1 MKSRIGLLAS
11 ILAGVALLFT
21 SGCATT
27 SGASANKQSML
38 IQAGFKPM
46 RASSQTQ
53 QAAVGRLRAD
63 AFSTVQRN
71 GKTMYVF
78 PDPANNVVYAGSA
91 ANYQAY
97 KQLVKASNV
106 AYTEQQLDDATGDFG
121 SKSSSWKN
129 WSTDGGQFQQ

>member
-11 ILAGVALLFT
+11 VLGGVALLFT

-53 QAAVGRLRAD
+53 QAALGRLRAD

-78 PDPANNVVYAGSA
+78 PDPANNVVYTGGA
-91 ANYQAY
+91 ANYLAY
-97 KQLVKASNV
+97 KQLVKASNI